1 MSVPESSSNTVPKK
15 RRNKLEK
22 IYNIGILDEELVQTV
37 DVLGLISCDE
47 CQNTLT
53 DTEHAELLHDGIDD
67 TPLYYHRNDKNFT
80 CVYGHV
86 EDFDQAF
93 RNGYSDN
100 LENLLTKSNI
110 SLETFLETL
119 FPPIK

>member
-1 MSVPESSSNTVPKK
+1 MTVPKSSLNTVPKK

-22 IYNIGILDEELVQTV
+22 IYNIGILDEELVQAI
-37 DVLGLISCDE
+37 DVLGLINCDE
-47 CQNTLT
+47 CQETLT
-53 DTEHAELLHDGIDD
+53 EMFEGLD

-100 LENLLTKSNI
+100 LENLLTKLNI
-110 SLETFLETL
+110 DLETFLETL

>member
-1 MSVPESSSNTVPKK
+1 MTKT

-22 IYNIGILDEELVQTV
+22 IYNIGILDEELVQAV
-37 DVLGLISCDE
+37 DVLGLRNCDE
-47 CQNTLT
+47 CQETLT
-53 DTEHAELLHDGIDD
+53 EMFEGLD
-67 TPLYYHRNDKNFT
+67 TPLFYHRNDKNFT
-80 CVYGHV
+80 CVYGHI

-110 SLETFLETL
+110 DLETFLETL